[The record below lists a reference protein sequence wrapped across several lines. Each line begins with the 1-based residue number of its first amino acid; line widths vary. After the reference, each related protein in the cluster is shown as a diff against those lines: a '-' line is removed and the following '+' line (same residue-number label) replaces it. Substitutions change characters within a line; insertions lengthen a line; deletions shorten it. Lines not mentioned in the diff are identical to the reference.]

1 MDTWKKWA
9 IGAAVVVVAGAGTRA
24 AGLWGGSNGSSSD
37 TLKFSFPTKFKL

>member
-24 AGLWGGSNGSSSD
+24 AGLWII
-37 TLKFSFPTKFKL
+37 K

>member
-24 AGLWGGSNGSSSD
+24 AGLWGWFERII
-37 TLKFSFPTKFKL
+37 K